1 MWKPKGSLEVGDL
14 VRFTIMSSMLNGFY
28 TTQKLGLII
37 EIKIYATSPVCYLV
51 LAEGKELWIQNK
63 DILEVL

>member
-1 MWKPKGSLEVGDL
+1 MWNPKGTLEVGDL
-14 VRFTIMSSMLNGFY
+14 VKFTIMSSMLNGFY

-37 EIKIYATSPVCYLV
+37 EVKIYATSPVCYLV
-51 LAEGKELWIQNK
+51 LAEGKEHWIQNR

>member
-1 MWKPKGSLEVGDL
+1 MWKHKGSLEVGDL
-14 VRFTIMSSMLNGFY
+14 VKFTIMSQMLNGFY

-37 EIKIYATSPVCYLV
+37 EVKIYATSPVCYLV
-51 LAEGKELWIQNK
+51 LAEGKEHWIQNR

>member
-1 MWKPKGSLEVGDL
+1 MSQQTGTLEVGDL
-14 VRFTIMSSMLNGFY
+14 VKFTIMSQMLNGFY
-28 TTQKLGLII
+28 STQKLGLII

-51 LAEGKELWIQNK
+51 LAEGKEHWIQQR

>member
-1 MWKPKGSLEVGDL
+1 MWNPKGTLEVGDL
-14 VRFTIMSSMLNGFY
+14 VKFTIMSQMLNGFY

>member
-14 VRFTIMSSMLNGFY
+14 VKFNIMAMMLNGFY
-28 TTQKLGLII
+28 ETQKLGLIL

-51 LAEGKELWIQNK
+51 LAEGKEHWIQKK

>member
-1 MWKPKGSLEVGDL
+1 MWKPNGSLEVGDL
-14 VRFTIMSSMLNGFY
+14 VKFTILSSMLNGFY

>member
-1 MWKPKGSLEVGDL
+1 MWNPKGTLEVGDL
-14 VRFTIMSSMLNGFY
+14 VKFTIMSSMLNGFY

>member
-1 MWKPKGSLEVGDL
+1 MWKPNGSLEVGDL
-14 VRFTIMSSMLNGFY
+14 VKFTIMSQMLSGFY
-28 TTQKLGLII
+28 VTQKLGLII

-51 LAEGKELWIQNK
+51 LAEGKEHWIQQR